1 MVIAAALL
9 LQGCSGIQSAL
20 DPAGRAAERISTLFW
35 WMSGGAVAIWA
46 VVIGTSVYATYV
58 RPRAHERDTANWLII
73 GGGVIFPTVVLAA
86 LLAFG
91 LAMLPDLVATA
102 PAGSRVID
110 VSGEQFWWRV
120 RYEMP
125 DGRAVELA
133 NEIRLPVGEH
143 AQFRLHSPDVIH
155 SFWIPS
161 LAGKQD
167 MIPGRVTRQAVEP
180 TRTGIFRGACAEYC
194 GGSHALMNFYTIVED
209 RAAFERW
216 MERQSAPAQLPASP
230 LGARGQELFI
240 ANGCGACHTIR
251 GTPARGHVGPDL
263 THVGSRYSLGAGI
276 LPNTTR
282 DFVRFISETE
292 RIKPGVH
299 MPPFGM
305 LSADDLL
312 ALATYLDGLE

>member
-1 MVIAAALL
+1 M
-9 LQGCSGIQSAL
+9 G
-20 DPAGRAAERISTLFW
+20 
-35 WMSGGAVAIWA
+35 GGALVIWA
-46 VVIGTSVYATYV
+46 VVIGTAVYAIYV
-58 RPRAHERDTANWLII
+58 RPREHERDTANWLIV

-120 RYEMP
+120 RYQLP
-125 DGRAVELA
+125 DGNQVELA

-161 LAGKQD
+161 VAGKMD
-167 MIPGRVTRQAVEP
+167 MIPGRVTRLAVEP

-194 GGSHALMNFYTIVED
+194 GGSHALMNFYTIIED
-209 RAAFERW
+209 RAAFDRW
-216 MERQSAPAQLPASP
+216 LQSQAASAQPPASP
-230 LGARGQELFI
+230 DAARGLEVFI
-240 ANGCGACHTIR
+240 TNGCGACHTIR
-251 GTPARGHVGPDL
+251 GTAAAGKVGPDL
-263 THVGSRYSLGAGI
+263 THVGSRHSLGAGI
-276 LPNTTR
+276 LPNTTS

-292 RIKPGVH
+292 QVKPGVH
-299 MPPFGM
+299 MPPFRM
-305 LSADDLL
+305 LPREDLR